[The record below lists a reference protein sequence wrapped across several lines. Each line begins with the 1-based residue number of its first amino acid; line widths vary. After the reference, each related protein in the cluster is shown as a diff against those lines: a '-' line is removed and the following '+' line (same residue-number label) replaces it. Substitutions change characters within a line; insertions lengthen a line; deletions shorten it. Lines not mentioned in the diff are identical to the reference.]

1 MTLQLLLL
9 SFLIL
14 DRRQFQPPPSPPS
27 PLAEN
32 APRAT
37 TIGKEEDEA
46 ALSLISPVA
55 ESGHSGKDNGSSSFP
70 SFLPPLSSSLFSLY
84 LRLRL
89 IFMKTGEIGM

>member
-14 DRRQFQPPPSPPS
+14 DRRQFQPPPS

-70 SFLPPLSSSLFSLY
+70 SLLPSFPSLLPSSLSISDFD
-84 LRLRL
+84 
-89 IFMKTGEIGM
+89 